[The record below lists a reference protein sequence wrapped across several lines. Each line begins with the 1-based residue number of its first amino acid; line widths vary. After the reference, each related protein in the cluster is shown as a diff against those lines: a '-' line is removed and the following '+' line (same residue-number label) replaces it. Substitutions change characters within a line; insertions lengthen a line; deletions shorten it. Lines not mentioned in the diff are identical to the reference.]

1 MARGRAQE
9 VSGQHDEAL
18 SGYRELEDLGRKTQD
33 AVLEMAALVP
43 MITIHS
49 TLSGRPDADMART
62 LSARS
67 LVLAQELGDH
77 SSEAKTLW
85 NNLLL
90 EILAADDYYKAIE
103 FGERSLEIARQYDLK
118 EQLAFT
124 LQDLARAY
132 VAVERFPEAKVAVDG
147 AREYWRATGN
157 MTMLADNLFNAAGV
171 LYAQLD
177 FDGAWDFVQEG
188 LEISRSIGSVH
199 LEVIAL
205 ADSVQYHMNSGE
217 IGRALGATEEGL
229 KKLNEIVGS
238 DFITA
243 YLLAIAATVYG
254 LIGMGDAA
262 IEKALLATNLID
274 PRRRWSFNAPLAL
287 GYTITGRLPEAEE
300 TLQTLYQQ
308 PRFESKRH
316 LDYFGI
322 ITPMADLVR
331 GEFLLAKKEYQQIL
345 DYDLSAHGLTGN
357 MPASLVL
364 PDLLRIKGQALAALG
379 HTREASE
386 TLVGALEMAEARS
399 SKLSIWRILFELS
412 EVAALENRHEDSDQ
426 LLQRSREMIDY
437 LTARCGNDEARE
449 GFLDHPAV
457 RRALGGE

>member
-1 MARGRAQE
+1 
-9 VSGQHDEAL
+9 
-18 SGYRELEDLGRKTQD
+18 
-33 AVLEMAALVP
+33 
-43 MITIHS
+43 
-49 TLSGRPDADMART
+49 
-62 LSARS
+62 
-67 LVLAQELGDH
+67 
-77 SSEAKTLW
+77 
-85 NNLLL
+85 
-90 EILAADDYYKAIE
+90 
-103 FGERSLEIARQYDLK
+103 
-118 EQLAFT
+118 
-124 LQDLARAY
+124 
-132 VAVERFPEAKVAVDG
+132 
-147 AREYWRATGN
+147 

-205 ADSVQYHMNSGE
+205 ADSVQYHVNSGE

-229 KKLNEIVGS
+229 EKLNEIVGS
-238 DFITA
+238 DFVTA
-243 YLLAIAATVYG
+243 YLHAIAATVYG

-274 PRRRWSFNAPLAL
+274 PRRRWSFNTPLAL
-287 GYTITGRLPEAEE
+287 GYTLIGRLPEAEK

-364 PDLLRIKGQALAALG
+364 PDLLRIRGQALVALDRTG
-379 HTREASE
+379 EAREI
-386 TLVGALEMAEARS
+386 LVRALEMAEARGTR
-399 SKLSIWRILFELS
+399 LTIWRILFELS
-412 EVAALENRHEDSDQ
+412 EVARLENRHEDSEQ
-426 LLQRSREMIDY
+426 LLRQSREVIDY
-437 LTARCGNDEARE
+437 LAGRCGRE
-449 GFLDHPAV
+449 EVRDGFLDHPAV
-457 RRALGGE
+457 RKALGGE